1 MTTGDNPA
9 HGGGTQPKAATG
21 TGGPGADAPG
31 SVADRVRGAFAGLAI
46 GDAVGWP
53 AGRHRSALLAPWT
66 RRLGRELD
74 LFAEEHRVTTL
85 PVPFA
90 LNQPVAPL
98 AMGPSDDAEWLAW
111 TALGIG
117 TDRAEAFAA
126 LAGRADVRARISVRT
141 ALDNLARGARPPH
154 TGHDNPH
161 FFDDA
166 AAVRAVAFGAARP
179 GDPEGAADD
188 AQADAEV
195 TNSGDGVSAARAMA
209 AAVAAAVG
217 GAGPAEALAAGTAHL
232 PAGSAINAVVGEA
245 LAEVE
250 RAAPAQPFDL
260 VPALEA
266 VCCDHV
272 YSYGTA
278 AQATLGAAFAL
289 TGAAGGALGPAVSAA
304 ACLAPLADSAPALT
318 GALAGALGGHL
329 AIAPAW
335 RARAAPL
342 AGCCLPELA
351 GTDLVGVAD
360 ALAASSRSDR
370 GDRSDNDDR
379 GAGARRNP

>member
-1 MTTGDNPA
+1 MTTGDDPA
-9 HGGGTQPKAATG
+9 RRTGAGTAGA
-21 TGGPGADAPG
+21 GPGPQASGALG
-31 SVADRVRGAFAGLAI
+31 DRIRGAFAGLAI

-53 AGRHRSALLAPWT
+53 AGRHRFALLAPWT

-111 TALGIG
+111 TALGIA

-126 LAGRADVRARISVRT
+126 LAGRDDIRARISVRT
-141 ALDNLARGARPPH
+141 ALDNLARGLGPPH
-154 TGHDNPH
+154 SGHDNPH

-179 GDPEGAADD
+179 GRPEAAADD
-188 AQADAEV
+188 ARADAEV

-209 AAVAAAVG
+209 AAVAAAVA
-217 GAGPAEALAAGTAHL
+217 GAGPAEALAAGTAQL
-232 PAGSAINAVVGEA
+232 PPGSAIGAVVGEA
-245 LAEVE
+245 LAELG
-250 RAAPAQPFDL
+250 RAAPGQPFDL
-260 VPALEA
+260 LPALEA

-278 AQATLGAAFAL
+278 AQATLAAAFAL
-289 TGAAGGALGPAVSAA
+289 TGAAQGALGPAVSAA

-318 GALAGALGGHL
+318 GALAGALGGYS
-329 AIAPAW
+329 AVAPAW

-351 GTDLVGVAD
+351 GTDLIGVAD
-360 ALAASSRSDR
+360 ALAASA
-370 GDRSDNDDR
+370 RSDNDDR
-379 GAGARRNP
+379 GAGARRDP